1 VEVVHGTWKNV
12 IPFLMSVPCAAADLS
27 WVEDQ
32 RIEFLT
38 FLVVPYAFCSS
49 SLVPHILRRGEDA

>member
-12 IPFLMSVPCAAADLS
+12 IPFLMSVPCAAVDLS

-38 FLVVPYAFCSS
+38 FLVVPCSS
-49 SLVPHILRRGEDA
+49 SLVPHILRRGEDT